1 MYPFDLCDA
10 SNPVI
15 GAVSRKLPSRG
26 DDIIDV
32 AGPNLPS
39 KPPKRCNSTQ
49 EVALHHCDC
58 LFQAFILGHTLSF
71 VNSLSPTLRS
81 LTLESRTLSTED
93 WHQVLTTVSLP
104 GLSRCQFAARRT
116 DQFDILHS
124 TSKSIDSIDVFS
136 FLGRHRTIT
145 TFRFF
150 REVSE
155 EARYRPLNL
164 PVRRKLDRSE
174 PLLPGLV
181 ELAGSVRFVSELF
194 QWNREAT
201 PRYEAVLP
209 SLHTLNIESGFLLKG
224 TAETHTTNMQ
234 QCLGLIHDINNS
246 GGLQSLTHLGI
257 DSCTYTSTGSFTLLD
272 LLFVD
277 PNLTSIHSST
287 GTQVV
292 RPLSFIR
299 DVTLASSEWKNK
311 ASFDYAD
318 DETRTIFRGFE
329 ILFPIATD
337 LRFGSLKTGVWGSLK
352 GDGMRNEVARVCPS
366 LKRIHLG
373 WTASGTSDA
382 VVDLDQYRRS

>member
-1 MYPFDLCDA
+1 
-10 SNPVI
+10 
-15 GAVSRKLPSRG
+15 
-26 DDIIDV
+26 
-32 AGPNLPS
+32 
-39 KPPKRCNSTQ
+39 
-49 EVALHHCDC
+49 
-58 LFQAFILGHTLSF
+58 
-71 VNSLSPTLRS
+71 
-81 LTLESRTLSTED
+81 
-93 WHQVLTTVSLP
+93 
-104 GLSRCQFAARRT
+104 
-116 DQFDILHS
+116 
-124 TSKSIDSIDVFS
+124 
-136 FLGRHRTIT
+136 
-145 TFRFF
+145 
-150 REVSE
+150 
-155 EARYRPLNL
+155 LNL

-174 PLLPGLV
+174 PLLPGLG

-209 SLHTLNIESGFLLKG
+209 SLHTLNIESGFLSKG

-246 GGLQSLTHLGI
+246 GGLQSLTRLGI
-257 DSCTYTSTGSFTLLD
+257 DSCTYTATGSFTLLD

-287 GTQVV
+287 DTQVV

-352 GDGMRNEVARVCPS
+352 KEAMRNEIARACPS

-382 VVDLDQYRRS
+382 VVNLDQYRRA